1 MDNKQRLQLQN
12 MIKANGVENYTDLIR
27 ELKHSQ
33 VLRNEVN
40 KLIVIKAKYRGD
52 SEKIHL
58 EGVNDCNFLFT
69 YYTDIYNKLR
79 KDELDIHI
87 LNKLLDVLKKIED
100 GELDQHEGSF
110 IVGSVLKE
118 LYVDSALKKGDKLNE
133 NNEVIAVPQF
143 QMQYS
148 DQSGPGG
155 SPNNQVQQNS
165 KISTQQNANAVYD
178 KAALTKGG
186 KRKRRTRKGGNADWK
201 WGCYS
206 GGKKKSK
213 TRRRPRRK
221 TRRRR

>member
-1 MDNKQRLQLQN
+1 MSTNTNIPGLKLPTQ
-12 MIKANGVENYTDLIR
+12 KAMLAGTARDSAIQENNNT
-27 ELKHSQ
+27 
-33 VLRNEVN
+33 NN
-40 KLIVIKAKYRGD
+40 KLNNLSAAVGGSRKKARRRTG
-52 SEKIHL
+52 
-58 EGVNDCNFLFT
+58 G
-69 YYTDIYNKLR
+69 
-79 KDELDIHI
+79 
-87 LNKLLDVLKKIED
+87 
-100 GELDQHEGSF
+100 
-110 IVGSVLKE
+110 
-118 LYVDSALKKGDKLNE
+118 A
-133 NNEVIAVPQF
+133 IAVPQF